1 MSSEFAKLRT
11 DLVTSRQATAD
22 GQTLITK
29 DPSTGR
35 FFRFKEIE
43 GFVLEHLDGA
53 TSTESLRNLVQEKYD
68 AQLPLEQLESF
79 IGRLRRL
86 ELLDT
91 GTTARLQER
100 TRVGGNPLYLRV
112 KLFDPDRLF
121 DRMTTTLRFFF
132 TPTFVIISAVLIIS
146 ALFMTV
152 GSWTE
157 IHRDIVALFRFE
169 SLVIAWIIVF
179 GVITLH
185 EFAHGLTCKRFGGHV
200 HEIGFLLI
208 YFQPAFYCNVS
219 DAWLFPEKSRRLWVT
234 FAGAYFEIF
243 LWALAT
249 LIWRITDTHTS
260 ISHAVLIVMATS
272 GFKSLFN
279 LNPLIKFDG
288 YYLLSDYLDIPNLRR
303 NSFAYL
309 GGRIRNILGLPV
321 QRVQAAS
328 KREMRI
334 YLIYS
339 LLAGIYSYWL
349 FGLILSYFGNY
360 LTQRYQG
367 WGLILFF
374 SFLIVIFRNPILK
387 LFRMNKA
394 EPVNDV
400 QTQRFGR
407 RLKVSAVLII
417 ILAFLI
423 FYKTDLKVSGEFV
436 ILPVHNADVRAEVS
450 GIIES
455 VYHDEGE
462 TVEQGTMI
470 AQLSDRETRAELDK
484 VKAQFDEKSAKLK
497 LLKAGARQEELTLAR
512 TQVEKA
518 EERLKYARKDL
529 EMDRALL
536 KNNVISTRQFDQSEG
551 NVAVREKELQ
561 EARNQLNIL
570 LAGNRREEI
579 DAIQAEVG
587 SLQAQE
593 KYLNEQLRE
602 LQIISPIQGII
613 ATRKLREKI
622 GQNVNKGDLIA
633 EVHQLNSVE
642 AEIAVPEKELA
653 DVATG
658 QKVVLKARAFPQESF
673 EGNVVAIAPM
683 VSKQEN
689 TINERTILVITKLEN
704 PSLLLKPE
712 MSGNAKIY
720 CGERRL
726 IEIAT
731 RRFVRF
737 FRVEFWSWW

>member
-260 ISHAVLIVMATS
+260 ISHAVLIVCS
-272 GFKSLFN
+272 GC
-279 LNPLIKFDG
+279 
-288 YYLLSDYLDIPNLRR
+288 
-303 NSFAYL
+303 
-309 GGRIRNILGLPV
+309 
-321 QRVQAAS
+321 Q
-328 KREMRI
+328 M
-334 YLIYS
+334 
-339 LLAGIYSYWL
+339 
-349 FGLILSYFGNY
+349 
-360 LTQRYQG
+360 
-367 WGLILFF
+367 
-374 SFLIVIFRNPILK
+374 
-387 LFRMNKA
+387 
-394 EPVNDV
+394 
-400 QTQRFGR
+400 
-407 RLKVSAVLII
+407 VSAVRSSRS
-417 ILAFLI
+417 
-423 FYKTDLKVSGEFV
+423 T
-436 ILPVHNADVRAEVS
+436 
-450 GIIES
+450 
-455 VYHDEGE
+455 
-462 TVEQGTMI
+462 T
-470 AQLSDRETRAELDK
+470 
-484 VKAQFDEKSAKLK
+484 
-497 LLKAGARQEELTLAR
+497 
-512 TQVEKA
+512 
-518 EERLKYARKDL
+518 
-529 EMDRALL
+529 
-536 KNNVISTRQFDQSEG
+536 IST
-551 NVAVREKELQ
+551 
-561 EARNQLNIL
+561 
-570 LAGNRREEI
+570 
-579 DAIQAEVG
+579 
-587 SLQAQE
+587 
-593 KYLNEQLRE
+593 
-602 LQIISPIQGII
+602 
-613 ATRKLREKI
+613 
-622 GQNVNKGDLIA
+622 
-633 EVHQLNSVE
+633 
-642 AEIAVPEKELA
+642 
-653 DVATG
+653 DVA
-658 QKVVLKARAFPQESF
+658 S
-673 EGNVVAIAPM
+673 NVW
-683 VSKQEN
+683 
-689 TINERTILVITKLEN
+689 
-704 PSLLLKPE
+704 LKPK
-712 MSGNAKIY
+712 S
-720 CGERRL
+720 
-726 IEIAT
+726 
-731 RRFVRF
+731 
-737 FRVEFWSWW
+737 